1 MYMLR
6 AGEEEAELGRHW
18 KALKQQGVSPELVN
32 QQMVM
37 QAAGHAP
44 QPEAAASKGRADA
57 APDDA
62 ALVRTALI
70 TMVAKK
76 NKPKVIASRLHAA

>member
-1 MYMLR
+1 M
-6 AGEEEAELGRHW
+6 
-18 KALKQQGVSPELVN
+18 ALKQQGVSPELVN

-37 QAAGHAP
+37 QAAGREP

-62 ALVRTALI
+62 ALVRDSSVLI
-70 TMVAKK
+70 M
-76 NKPKVIASRLHAA
+76 NIQ